1 MRSVSLQ
8 PLNKLF
14 SPMQISGFLKI
25 AANLLNVKQFVEN
38 MEKREVYLDNSATT
52 RVDDRVIEEMTK
64 HMREIY
70 ANPHSSHEF
79 GFRAEEAMENARKI
93 VGKALNARTEEI
105 IFTSGGTES
114 DNLALI
120 GTFESQKDYGKKI
133 ITDKIEH
140 PAVLNACRYLKSFHG
155 ANVVEFDV
163 DDKGLVDPNKILESL
178 DKETILVSIMT
189 ANNEIGTIQ
198 RIREIGK
205 LIHDRNEDSGSKTL
219 FHTDAVQAFTKVDID
234 VNRDYIDMLSISGH
248 KFHGPKGIGVLYL
261 KNQGQNVDG
270 PFIFPTTHGGNQEN
284 GLRSG
289 TSNVPGIVGLAKAV
303 QLVLEHPE
311 EKERIKT
318 LRDRLIQKLFENIPK
333 MRLTGHPEQRLISHV
348 SFLVPDVSGERML
361 NMLSSN
367 RIYVSTGSACSA
379 KSKSVSYVL
388 KALKIPEPDIFGS
401 MRWTLG
407 RFNTEEEIDYAVDV
421 FKRIVE
427 KLRSMG
433 KT

>member
-1 MRSVSLQ
+1 M
-8 PLNKLF
+8 
-14 SPMQISGFLKI
+14 
-25 AANLLNVKQFVEN
+25 
-38 MEKREVYLDNSATT
+38 REVYLDNSATT

-64 HMREIY
+64 YMRECY
-70 ANPHSSHEF
+70 ANPHSAHEF
-79 GFRAEEAMENARKI
+79 GFRAEEAMEHSRKI
-93 VGKALNARTEEI
+93 VAKALNARAEEI

-114 DNLALI
+114 DNLAII
-120 GTFESQKDYGKKI
+120 GTFESQKDQGKKI

-140 PAVLNACRYLKSFHG
+140 PAVLNACRYLKSFHK
-155 ANVVEFDV
+155 ANLIELDV
-163 DDKGLVDPNKILESL
+163 DDQGMVDPNKILDTL

-205 LIHDRNEDSGSKTL
+205 IIHDRNEDSNSRTL
-219 FHTDAVQAFTKVDID
+219 FHTDAVQAFTKVDLD
-234 VNRDYIDMLSISGH
+234 VNRDFIDMLSISSH
-248 KFHGPKGIGVLYL
+248 KFHGPKGCGVLYL
-261 KNQGQNVDG
+261 RNRGQNVDG
-270 PFIFPTTHGGNQEN
+270 PYIFPTTYGGNQEN

-303 QLVLEHPE
+303 QIVLEHPE
-311 EKERIKT
+311 EKIRIKS
-318 LRDRLIQKLFENIPK
+318 LRERLIKRLSENISK
-333 MRLTGHPEQRLISHV
+333 FRMTGHPEQRLISHV

-361 NMLSSN
+361 NILSSN

-388 KALKIPEPDIFGS
+388 KALNIPEPDIFGS

-407 RFNTEEEIDYAVDV
+407 RFNTEEEIDYAVDL

-427 KLRSMG
+427 KLRMMG
-433 KT
+433 NS

>member
-1 MRSVSLQ
+1 MRSVSFQ
-8 PLNKLF
+8 SLNKLF
-14 SPMQISGFLKI
+14 SPTQTKRFLKI
-25 AANLLNVKQFVEN
+25 VVNLLYIKRFVGS
-38 MEKREVYLDNSATT
+38 MEKRDVYFDNSATT
-52 RVDDRVIEEMTK
+52 RVDDRVIVEMTK
-64 HMREIY
+64 FMREVY
-70 ANPHSSHEF
+70 ANPHSAHEF
-79 GFRAEEAMENARKI
+79 GFRAEEAMEHARKI
-93 VGKALNARTEEI
+93 VAKALNARAEEI

-114 DNLALI
+114 DNLAIL
-120 GTFESQKDYGKKI
+120 GSFESQKEIGKKI

-155 ANVVEFDV
+155 ANVVELDV
-163 DDKGLVDPNKILESL
+163 DDKGMVDPNKILESL

-198 RIREIGK
+198 KIREIGK
-205 LIHDRNEDSGSKTL
+205 LIRDRNEDSGSKTL

-234 VNRDYIDMLSISGH
+234 VNRDFIDMLSISAH
-248 KFHGPKGIGVLYL
+248 KFHGPKGCGVLYL
-261 KNQGQNVDG
+261 RNQGQNVDG
-270 PFIFPTTHGGNQEN
+270 PFIFPTSYGGNQEN

-289 TSNVPGIVGLAKAV
+289 TSNVPGIVGLGKAV

-311 EKERIKT
+311 EKEKINA
-318 LRDRLIQKLFENIPK
+318 LRDRLIQRLSENITK
-333 MRLTGHPEQRLISHV
+333 FRLTGHPEQRLISHV

-388 KALKIPEPDIFGS
+388 KALNIPEPDIFGS

-407 RFNTEEEIDYAVDV
+407 RFNTEEEIDYAVDI

-427 KLRSMG
+427 KLRMMG
-433 KT
+433 TA